1 MILTIIEYIASL
13 AESMIA
19 ADFIIKYNDVK
30 FKSSLLTFL
39 FITFAL
45 FSSIVFFNFLADF
58 EGLYGLIY
66 IAVLGICS
74 IIFLN
79 GRIIEK
85 LFSSVLCIVL
95 VAVIDI
101 TILTLFSS
109 MLDIS
114 ISELITKRNVFR
126 LIILFFTKFLYFLAS
141 RFILVMTRK
150 SKNHLNMLEWIMITL
165 IFVTT
170 LSISLLSINFV
181 YKFNLS
187 SSDYYLLHAVVIGIV
202 IINLVSFY
210 LFTVLN
216 KHHKDIL
223 QLTGM
228 KIQME
233 QQNKSLDDLK
243 ALSLE
248 MRKIQHD
255 TAKYI
260 NITSTLISEGK
271 HQKALEYL
279 GEIQKNKL
287 DDNFHVIVTSNDVI
301 NAVLNI
307 KYTYC
312 RKNNIEFIYQI
323 TTDLSVLSDVE
334 LSILLANLLD
344 NAIEGAIGSKN
355 PFVKISISEAK
366 AYLVIIITNSIPSSI
381 IKNNPGLITTKKD
394 KEHHGLGLLTIRD
407 VVEKYDGILNFSE
420 ENLCFSADVRLKLPN
435 INQ

>member
-1 MILTIIEYIASL
+1 MILTIIEYIASFT
-13 AESMIA
+13 ESMIA
-19 ADFIIKYNDVK
+19 ADFIIKYNGVK
-30 FKSSLLTFL
+30 FKSRLLTFL
-39 FITFAL
+39 FVTFSL
-45 FSSIVFFNFLADF
+45 FLSIIIMNSFMKL
-58 EGLYGLIY
+58 EGLYALTY
-66 IAVLGICS
+66 IIVLSTCS
-74 IIFLN
+74 VIFLN
-79 GRIIEK
+79 GKIIEK

-95 VAVIDI
+95 VAVINI

-150 SKNHLNMLEWIMITL
+150 LKNHSNMLEWIMITL

-170 LSISLLSINFV
+170 LAISLLALNFV

-187 SSDYYLLHAVVIGIV
+187 SSDYYLIHAVVIGIV
-202 IINLVSFY
+202 IINLVTFY

-216 KHHKDIL
+216 KHHKDML

-233 QQNKSLDDLK
+233 QQSKSLDDLK

-301 NAVLNI
+301 NAVLNT

-344 NAIEGAIGSKN
+344 NAIEGTTGSEN

-366 AYLVIIITNSIPSSI
+366 AYLIIIIANSIPSPI
-381 IKNNPGLITTKKD
+381 MKNNPGLITTKKD

-407 VVEKYDGILNFSE
+407 VVEKYDGILNFTE